1 MSQREKILIGLMI
14 LAIGYGIFV
23 WFLSPPQPEAILKA
37 DTDQNSLNAFI
48 IKVAEK
54 TTGGLSKFQKNVLE
68 KAEARWKR
76 DPLIQIKPQPA
87 VEEEENQEPVL
98 TTKMIYTGF
107 LQMGDK
113 RLAIINGMEYE
124 TGDRLEPGGFLLQSI
139 SPTRVVIA
147 PRGKKSKS
155 ISLPLEDTE

>member
-1 MSQREKILIGLMI
+1 MSKREKILVGLMI
-14 LAIGYGIFV
+14 LAIGYGIFI
-23 WFLSPPQPEAILKA
+23 WFLSPPQPSAIPRG
-37 DTDQNSLNAFI
+37 DTGQKSLNEFI

-54 TTGGLSKFQKNVLE
+54 TTGGLSKFQTNVLE
-68 KAEARWKR
+68 KAETPWKR
-76 DPLIQIKPQPA
+76 DPLIQIKPRPT
-87 VEEEENQEPVL
+87 VEEEKQEPVL

-113 RLAIINGMEYE
+113 KLAIINGMEYE

-155 ISLPLEDTE
+155 ISLPMEDTE

>member
-1 MSQREKILIGLMI
+1 MSKREKILVGLML
-14 LAIGYGIFV
+14 LAIGYGIFI
-23 WFLSPPQPEAILKA
+23 WFLSPPQPAAILK
-37 DTDQNSLNAFI
+37 DDNEQKSLNAFI

-54 TTGGLSKFQKNVLE
+54 TTGGLSKFQTKVLE

-76 DPLIQIKPQPA
+76 DPLIQIKPRPA

-113 RLAIINGMEYE
+113 KLAIINGMEYE

-155 ISLPLEDTE
+155 ISLPMEDTE